1 MNAVAGSALRQR
13 GFTLLEIMVVLVI
26 IGIFVSLAT
35 LSLRGPDRA
44 GFLEEE
50 AHRLNALIGMAAEE
64 AVMQYQ
70 EIVLDLKPHSYEF
83 MVLKEGQRLPFEG
96 DEMFRL
102 RELPEDIEL
111 NAIVEGETMQ
121 SLFYEGEKTSQILLL
136 SSGEMS
142 PFEITLQLRD
152 GPAFRLEGSLTGNLA
167 LEGPLESL

>member
-1 MNAVAGSALRQR
+1 VIPVATRARQQ

-26 IGIFVSLAT
+26 IGVFVSLAT
-35 LSLRGPDRA
+35 MSLRGPDRV

-50 AHRLNALIGMAAEE
+50 ANRLRALIEMAAEE
-64 AVMQYQ
+64 SVMQYQ

-83 MVLKEGQRLPFEG
+83 MVLKEGKRFPFEG

-102 RELPEDIEL
+102 RELPDDIEL

-121 SLFYEGEKTSQILLL
+121 SLFFDGEKTSQILLL

-142 PFEITLQLRD
+142 PFEITMQLRD
-152 GPAFRLEGSLTGNLA
+152 GPAYRLEGSLTGNLV